1 MTLKRFGALLLAS
14 ALSVTILAGCGEKGG
29 ASAIDADAT
38 AQSVMEKGGYTE
50 VLVKQEDSVI
60 GASYTLLDLTQVES
74 YAVYVSGSGATP
86 EEVAIVT
93 AKSDSDVE
101 SVRAAIDRRVDDL
114 KFNFQDYHP
123 EEMPKIESAVIVQK
137 GRTVM
142 LAICPESDAVREL
155 LEKL

>member
-1 MTLKRFGALLLAS
+1 MTLKRFGALLLCAV
-14 ALSVTILAGCGEKGG
+14 LSLSLLAGCGDKGE
-29 ASAIDADAT
+29 AAIDVNAA
-38 AQSVMEKGGYTE
+38 AQSVMEQGGFTE
-50 VLVKQEDSVI
+50 ELVKQEDSVI
-60 GASYTLLDLTQVES
+60 GASYPLLDLEKVES

-86 EEVAIVT
+86 EEVAIIT
-93 AKSDSDVE
+93 AKSDGDVE

-123 EEMPKIESAVIVQK
+123 EEMPKIESAVILEK

-142 LAICPESDAVREL
+142 LAICPESDTVRGL